1 MILVKSFNGRILVSL
16 LVLVLLGGNAYGSMR
31 ILGMDEGNVQTVMG
45 DSFDKFDR
53 LTEQFFNN
61 ALSIAGDF
69 GTTFRIDVQDNKDE
83 YVVEA
88 ELPGIDK
95 DSINL
100 SYENSNIIINVYNN
114 KEVKEEDKNYIKK
127 ERNFK
132 AMTRALYLP
141 NVVEDKISAKL
152 DNGIL
157 TIHLP
162 KDKKATKINTIK
174 ID

>member
-1 MILVKSFNGRILVSL
+1 MKGFNGRILVSL
-16 LVLVLLGGNAYGSMR
+16 LVLVLVGGNAYGSMR
-31 ILGMDEGNVQTVMG
+31 ILGMDEGKAQTVMG
-45 DSFDKFDR
+45 DSFDKFDK

-69 GTTFRIDVQDNKDE
+69 GATFRIDVQDNKDE

-100 SYENSNIIINVYNN
+100 SYENSNIVINVYNN
-114 KEVKEEDKNYIKK
+114 NEVKEEDKNYIKK

-162 KDKKATKINTIK
+162 KDKKAVKNKAIK